1 MTSLLRFLGSQASTA
16 LSQLCPSGARSLFT
30 FSRSSPL
37 VNTLV
42 PIRASHLRKRK
53 RVDPKIEQAREARL
67 KKRIKRL
74 LKKDKE
80 MVAIEDFFVMPSLL
94 EEVRERPPVVVSTE
108 EQERRAALEKEWARF
123 RRQQHLTEEA
133 AIVAMVTSQQ
143 RALEELRAESEEL
156 FQQAVQVDPLLIPYQ
171 RLGPTETPPLPT
183 YDPPDGKY
191 VDLTPVE

>member
-1 MTSLLRFLGSQASTA
+1 MTSVLRFLSSQSTA
-16 LSQLCPSGARSLFT
+16 VLSQLCPQGARSLFT
-30 FSRSSPL
+30 FSRTSPL

-80 MVAIEDFFVMPSLL
+80 MVAVEDFFVMPSLL
-94 EEVRERPPVVVSTE
+94 EQVRERPPVSVSFE
-108 EQERRAALEKEWARF
+108 EQERRAALEKEWSRF
-123 RRQQHLTEEA
+123 RRQQYLAEEA
-133 AIVAMVTSQQ
+133 AMSAMVTSQQ
-143 RALEELRAESEEL
+143 RALQELRAESEEL

-171 RLGPTETPPLPT
+171 RLGPTETPPISA

-191 VDLTPVE
+191 VDLTPME